1 MNILLDIL
9 SIVGALGLFIYGMK
23 VMSDG
28 VQRAAGA
35 TMRRVVGAMTR
46 SRARGVF
53 TGVLTTS
60 LIQSSSA
67 TTVMVVSFVNAG
79 IIKLREAIAVI
90 MGANIGTTITAW
102 VIAFALGRVDIR
114 EFALPMIGLALPLL
128 FIKKAHLRY
137 SGEVVIG
144 FALMFIGLQLL
155 QGTIPNLR
163 TSPQI
168 LDFFASEAQ
177 VDIWNILY
185 YVLLGTVAAVVLQSS
200 TAAMALT
207 LTLMT
212 GGIIPVEFAAAM
224 VLGENIG
231 TTVTANI
238 AAVVAN
244 RSAKITARAHTVFNV
259 LGVAWMIVILPFVV
273 HALDTS
279 LDSFFPDFQN
289 QDGKYA
295 LMIAILH
302 TGFNVINTAL
312 WVAFIPFVE
321 TLASKLVRG
330 ESGKDRY
337 NLEYI
342 GSPVMGTPELAILG
356 AQKEMRRFAKV
367 TLSMNETLMRLLE
380 TSDPDDRMHLLDELR
395 RTEEV
400 TDRFER
406 NASRYLNT
414 LSQEEVSDLISRKV
428 QGLLSAANDLER
440 IGDLYYQI
448 ALNLEAKNKQKVY
461 FIPKQRQSLKEMTVL
476 LREAFEIMLDNLRV
490 GLERVDASEAKRK
503 ELQVNEM
510 KNTLRLRHIKDQT
523 KDKYTLESGVFYSDT
538 FTALE
543 EIADHI
549 FSVSEGLGDLEEA

>member
-1 MNILLDIL
+1 
-9 SIVGALGLFIYGMK
+9 
-23 VMSDG
+23 MSDG
-28 VQRAAGA
+28 VQRAAGS

-137 SGEVVIG
+137 SGEVIIG

-238 AAVVAN
+238 AAIVAN
-244 RSAKITARAHTVFNV
+244 RSAKIAARAHTVFNI
-259 LGVAWMIVILPFVV
+259 LGVTWMIILLPFVV
-273 HALDTS
+273 HTLETS
-279 LDSFFPDFQN
+279 LDTFFPDFQN

-295 LMIAILH
+295 LMIAFLH
-302 TGFNVINTAL
+302 TGFNVFNTAL
-312 WVAFIPFVE
+312 WVGFIPFVE
-321 TLASKLVRG
+321 MLASKLVRR
-330 ESGKDRY
+330 ESEKDRY

-380 TSDPDDRMHLLDELR
+380 TSDPEDRNYLLEELR

-428 QGLLSAANDLER
+428 QGLLSAAHDLER

-461 FIPKQRQSLKEMTVL
+461 FIPRQRQSLKEMTVL

-523 KDKYTLESGVFYSDT
+523 KDKYTMESGVFYSDT
-538 FTALE
+538 FTSLE

-549 FSVSEGLGDLEEA
+549 FSVSEGLGDFDEA